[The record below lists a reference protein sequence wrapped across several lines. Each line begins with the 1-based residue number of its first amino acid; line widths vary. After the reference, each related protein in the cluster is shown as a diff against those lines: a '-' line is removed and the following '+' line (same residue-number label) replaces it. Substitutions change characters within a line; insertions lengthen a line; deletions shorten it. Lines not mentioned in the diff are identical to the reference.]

1 MLGRK
6 QNMAIRAVKGKS
18 GARYLVDDSETDA
31 KESKDF
37 LQGIQKGQ
45 SSQNT
50 SETPENSEKSTEK

>member
-1 MLGRK
+1 
-6 QNMAIRAVKGKS
+6 MAIRAVKGKS

-37 LQGIQKGQ
+37 SQGIQKGQ